1 MTNLQAL
8 VIFNIAV
15 IALLA
20 LDLAVFHRD
29 ARAVSLREA
38 ALWSGAWVAL
48 AIALNV
54 GVYFWRGPQPALEF
68 FTAYLLEKSLSTD
81 NVFAFSVVMG
91 ATSVPVEYQHKVLF
105 WGVLGALVMRGVFIA
120 TGVVLLAHLA
130 WAPYMFGALLFFAGM
145 RLLFNKKTPDIQ
157 PGPSPVSRLA
167 RRILPVCESCEGG
180 RFFVRRAGHLLATPL
195 LLAVVM
201 VETTDIAFAVD
212 SIPAVLAVTRDPFI
226 VYASNVLAILGL
238 RALYFVLAG
247 AIAKFYYLRTGL
259 SVVLIFVGA
268 KMLAA
273 PFYKLP
279 VTVSLLVILSVVAA
293 AIAASLRRQEA
304 AVRGLRPQLLRSV
317 QVRKGELSKHAG

>member
-8 VIFNIAV
+8 VMFNVAI

-20 LDLAVFHRD
+20 LDLAVFHRH
-29 ARAVSLREA
+29 ARPVSLREA
-38 ALWSGAWVAL
+38 ALWSGAWVVLAL
-48 AIALNV
+48 ALNV

-68 FTAYLLEKSLSTD
+68 FTAYLLEKSLSAD

-91 ATSVPVEYQHKVLF
+91 AASVPVEYQHKVLF
-105 WGVLGALVMRGVFIA
+105 WGVLGALVMRGAFIA

-130 WAPYMFGALLFFAGM
+130 WAPYMFGAFLFIAGV
-145 RLLFNKKTPDIQ
+145 RILFNKKTPG
-157 PGPSPVSRLA
+157 PGPISGLA
-167 RRILPVCESCEGG
+167 RRILPVSDGCEGG
-180 RFFVRRAGHLLATPL
+180 LFLTRRAGHILATPL

-212 SIPAVLAVTRDPFI
+212 SIPAVLAVTQDPFI
-226 VYASNVLAILGL
+226 AYASNVLAILGL

-247 AIAKFYYLRTGL
+247 LVAKFCYLCTGL

-268 KMLAA
+268 KMLAT

-279 VTVSLLVILSVVAA
+279 VTVSLLVILSVLTI
-293 AIAASLRRQEA
+293 AIAASLRREEIS
-304 AVRGLRPQLLRSV
+304 VGGLKPQFAPLFG
-317 QVRKGELSKHAG
+317 VRKEGLSKHAG